1 MHHSPKIKVLAFD
14 IFGTVVDWHSS
25 IVQEVERLALNIDA
39 NQFALDWRAGYRPAM
54 DQVLSGQQPWTS
66 IDDIHRLILDEL
78 LVKYQIFTLSEAQKN
93 DLNFI
98 WHRLNPWPD
107 TVAALNQL
115 KQDYIICTLSNGNIR
130 LLVDLAKYAKL
141 PWDTI
146 FSAENFKAY
155 KPSPKTYLG
164 VADLLNVAP
173 RQVMMVATHQDD
185 LAAARGCGLRTAYIE
200 RAFEYGAAQLKDSSP
215 CIDNNL
221 HATDLLNLVSLLKE
235 KGLKSS

>member
-1 MHHSPKIKVLAFD
+1 M
-14 IFGTVVDWHSS
+14 DWHYS
-25 IVQEVERLALNIDA
+25 IVQEVEHLALNIDA

-78 LVKYQIFTLSEAQKN
+78 LAKYQISTLTEAQKM

-141 PWDTI
+141 PWDTS

-155 KPSPKTYLG
+155 KPSPQTYLG
-164 VADLLNVAP
+164 VAGLLNDAP

-185 LAAARGCGLRTAYIE
+185 LDAARGCGLQTAYSE
-200 RAFEYGAAQLKDSSP
+200 RPFEYGAAQLKDSSQ
-215 CIDNNL
+215 CLDNDL

-235 KGLKSS
+235 KA

>member
-1 MHHSPKIKVLAFD
+1 
-14 IFGTVVDWHSS
+14 
-25 IVQEVERLALNIDA
+25 
-39 NQFALDWRAGYRPAM
+39 M
-54 DQVLSGQQPWTS
+54 DQVVSGQQPWIS

-235 KGLKSS
+235 KA

>member
-25 IVQEVERLALNIDA
+25 IVQELERLALNIDA

-78 LVKYQIFTLSEAQKN
+78 LVKYQISTLSEAQKN

-235 KGLKSS
+235 KA

>member
-25 IVQEVERLALNIDA
+25 IVQELERLALNIDA

-54 DQVLSGQQPWTS
+54 DQVLSGQQPWIS

-78 LVKYQIFTLSEAQKN
+78 LVKYQISTLSEAQKN

-235 KGLKSS
+235 KA

>member
-39 NQFALDWRAGYRPAM
+39 NQFTLDWRAGYRPAM

-78 LVKYQIFTLSEAQKN
+78 LAKYQISTLTEAQKM

-173 RQVMMVATHQDD
+173 SRVMMVATHQDD
-185 LAAARGCGLRTAYIE
+185 LDAARGCGLQTAYIE
-200 RAFEYGAAQLKDSSP
+200 RPFEYGAAQLKDSSQ
-215 CIDNNL
+215 CIDNDL

-235 KGLKSS
+235 KA

>member
-39 NQFALDWRAGYRPAM
+39 NQFTLDWRAGYRPAM

-66 IDDIHRLILDEL
+66 IDDIHHLILDEL

-235 KGLKSS
+235 KA

>member
-25 IVQEVERLALNIDA
+25 IVQELERLALNIDA

-66 IDDIHRLILDEL
+66 IDDIHHLILDEL
-78 LVKYQIFTLSEAQKN
+78 LVKYQISTLSEAQKN

-235 KGLKSS
+235 KARI

>member
-54 DQVLSGQQPWTS
+54 DQVLSGQQPWIS

-78 LVKYQIFTLSEAQKN
+78 LVKYQISTLTEAQKM

-115 KQDYIICTLSNGNIR
+115 KQDSLYTT
-130 LLVDLAKYAKL
+130 K
-141 PWDTI
+141 
-146 FSAENFKAY
+146 
-155 KPSPKTYLG
+155 
-164 VADLLNVAP
+164 
-173 RQVMMVATHQDD
+173 
-185 LAAARGCGLRTAYIE
+185 
-200 RAFEYGAAQLKDSSP
+200 
-215 CIDNNL
+215 IDN
-221 HATDLLNLVSLLKE
+221 SLK
-235 KGLKSS
+235 

>member
-25 IVQEVERLALNIDA
+25 IVQELERLALNIDA

-66 IDDIHRLILDEL
+66 IDDIHHLILDEL
-78 LVKYQIFTLSEAQKN
+78 LVKYQISTLSEAQKN
-93 DLNFI
+93 DLNYI

-130 LLVDLAKYAKL
+130 LFVDLAKYAKL

-235 KGLKSS
+235 KA

>member
-54 DQVLSGQQPWTS
+54 DQVVSGQQPWTS
-66 IDDIHRLILDEL
+66 IDDIHHLILDEL
-78 LVKYQIFTLSEAQKN
+78 LVKYQISTLSEAQKN
-93 DLNFI
+93 DLNYI

-235 KGLKSS
+235 KA

>member
-25 IVQEVERLALNIDA
+25 IVQELERLALNIDA
-39 NQFALDWRAGYRPAM
+39 NQFALDWRAGYQPAM
-54 DQVLSGQQPWTS
+54 DQVVSGQQPWIS

-78 LVKYQIFTLSEAQKN
+78 LVKYQISTLSEAQKN

-235 KGLKSS
+235 KA

>member
-78 LVKYQIFTLSEAQKN
+78 LVKYQISTLSEAQKN

-107 TVAALNQL
+107 SVAALNQL

-235 KGLKSS
+235 KA

>member
-1 MHHSPKIKVLAFD
+1 MQ
-14 IFGTVVDWHSS
+14 TVVDWHSS
-25 IVQEVERLALNIDA
+25 IVQELERLALNIDA
-39 NQFALDWRAGYRPAM
+39 NQFALDWRAGYQPAM
-54 DQVLSGQQPWTS
+54 DQVVSGQQPWIS

-78 LVKYQIFTLSEAQKN
+78 LVKYQISTLSEAQKN

-200 RAFEYGAAQLKDSSP
+200 RAFEYGAAQLKDSSQ
-215 CIDNNL
+215 CIDNDL

-235 KGLKSS
+235 KA

>member
-1 MHHSPKIKVLAFD
+1 
-14 IFGTVVDWHSS
+14 
-25 IVQEVERLALNIDA
+25 
-39 NQFALDWRAGYRPAM
+39 M
-54 DQVLSGQQPWTS
+54 DQVVSCQHPWIS
-66 IDDIHRLILDEL
+66 IDDIHRLIFDEL
-78 LVKYQIFTLSEAQKN
+78 LVKYQIFTLSEAHKN

-155 KPSPKTYLG
+155 KPSPQTYLG
-164 VADLLNVAP
+164 VAGLLNVAP
-173 RQVMMVATHQDD
+173 SQVMMVATHQDD
-185 LAAARGCGLRTAYIE
+185 LDAARGCGLQTAYIE
-200 RAFEYGAAQLKDSSP
+200 RPFEYGAAQLKDSSQ
-215 CIDNNL
+215 CIDNDL

-235 KGLKSS
+235 KA

>member
-25 IVQEVERLALNIDA
+25 IVQELERLALNIDA

-54 DQVLSGQQPWTS
+54 DQVVSGQQPWIS

-78 LVKYQIFTLSEAQKN
+78 LVKYQISTLSEAQKN

-235 KGLKSS
+235 KA

>member
-1 MHHSPKIKVLAFD
+1 M
-14 IFGTVVDWHSS
+14 DWHSS
-25 IVQEVERLALNIDA
+25 IVQELERLALNIDA

-66 IDDIHRLILDEL
+66 IDDIHHLILDEL
-78 LVKYQIFTLSEAQKN
+78 LVKYQISTLSEAQKN

-235 KGLKSS
+235 KA

>member
-25 IVQEVERLALNIDA
+25 IVQEVESLALNIDA

-78 LVKYQIFTLSEAQKN
+78 LVKYQISTLTEAQKN

-164 VADLLNVAP
+164 VAELLNVAP

-200 RAFEYGAAQLKDSSP
+200 RPFEYGAAQLKDSSP

-235 KGLKSS
+235 KA

>member
-25 IVQEVERLALNIDA
+25 IVQELERLALNIDA

-66 IDDIHRLILDEL
+66 IDDIHHLILDEL
-78 LVKYQIFTLSEAQKN
+78 LVKYQISTLSEAQKN

-235 KGLKSS
+235 KA

>member
-1 MHHSPKIKVLAFD
+1 M
-14 IFGTVVDWHSS
+14 DWHSS

-66 IDDIHRLILDEL
+66 IDDIHHLILDEL
-78 LVKYQIFTLSEAQKN
+78 LVKYQISTLSEAQKN
-93 DLNFI
+93 DLNYI

-141 PWDTI
+141 HWDTI

-235 KGLKSS
+235 KA

>member
-1 MHHSPKIKVLAFD
+1 M
-14 IFGTVVDWHSS
+14 DWHSS

-78 LVKYQIFTLSEAQKN
+78 LVKYQISTLSEAQKN

-173 RQVMMVATHQDD
+173 SQVMMVATHQDD

-235 KGLKSS
+235 KA

>member
-25 IVQEVERLALNIDA
+25 IVQELERLALNIDA

-66 IDDIHRLILDEL
+66 IDDIHHLILDEL
-78 LVKYQIFTLSEAQKN
+78 LVKYQISTLSEAQKN
-93 DLNFI
+93 DLNYI

-235 KGLKSS
+235 KA

>member
-25 IVQEVERLALNIDA
+25 IVQEVEHLALNIDA

-66 IDDIHRLILDEL
+66 IDDIHHLILDEL
-78 LVKYQIFTLSEAQKN
+78 LVKYQISTLSEAQKN
-93 DLNFI
+93 DLNYI

-235 KGLKSS
+235 KA

>member
-66 IDDIHRLILDEL
+66 IDDIHHLILDEL
-78 LVKYQIFTLSEAQKN
+78 LVKYQISTLSEAQKN

-235 KGLKSS
+235 KA

>member
-54 DQVLSGQQPWTS
+54 DQVVSGQQPWIS

-78 LVKYQIFTLSEAQKN
+78 LVKYQISTLSEAQKN

-235 KGLKSS
+235 KA

>member
-25 IVQEVERLALNIDA
+25 IVQELERLALNIDA

-235 KGLKSS
+235 KA

>member
-25 IVQEVERLALNIDA
+25 IVQEVKSLALNIDA

-235 KGLKSS
+235 KA

>member
-78 LVKYQIFTLSEAQKN
+78 LVKYQISTLSEAQKN

-235 KGLKSS
+235 KA

>member
-25 IVQEVERLALNIDA
+25 IVQELERLALNIDA

-54 DQVLSGQQPWTS
+54 DQVVSGQQPWIS

-78 LVKYQIFTLSEAQKN
+78 LVKYQISTLTEAQKM

-155 KPSPKTYLG
+155 KPSPQTYLG

-173 RQVMMVATHQDD
+173 
-185 LAAARGCGLRTAYIE
+185 
-200 RAFEYGAAQLKDSSP
+200 S
-215 CIDNNL
+215 
-221 HATDLLNLVSLLKE
+221 
-235 KGLKSS
+235 